1 MKFEKIN
8 RRAVLVTV
16 EILAVIFVFLA
27 LGASSLAWRLLSGPM
42 EISFAKPYVLA
53 ALRNEKTGVYTS
65 MDRIVLQWPETH
77 GPILLGMENIRFYD
91 VDGKAI
97 ASVGEAA
104 LGLSKK
110 YLMLGQIV
118 PVTLILKNQAL
129 RIIRYEDNGFDI
141 ILDQEL
147 DSRAPPMVGL
157 DSGENPLEKMIG
169 WLASPGMDPDEPAF
183 LRGFRLFEIEGAR
196 VIVDDR
202 LLDIS
207 WTFPRLDVWM
217 ERRSDGLYS
226 KGLVRF
232 DERTSQPAAL
242 KVDAILD
249 AETRKIDVDA
259 MLEHFELSFLASRIP
274 ELLVFKD
281 HRELLD
287 ARLNFRI
294 GADLTLESAKFTL
307 LSGTGDINLPA
318 LSEKLM
324 PASNIEMLAEYDG
337 KSGDLLLKRAHVT
350 LNGTL
355 DMRADAAFKVWKDGF
370 EGQANFMVDRL
381 RQADIGSIWPAA
393 SQKWI
398 VENLSVGVFSD
409 VHAIVNLQGKK
420 IENRWQIELGNVT
433 SGFQF
438 ENMTVNYRAPLA
450 PVTKAKGKGSFD
462 LGSETLRIAVESAKL
477 LDMQIAKADV
487 RMVNIIEAGKGKV
500 DIEATLSGPLKSV
513 LDYVKNE
520 PININTDFDR
530 KDLQGQVDLQANIF
544 FPARSDLKME
554 DVKVN
559 VKGEMRDFVLP
570 GVLKNMTLT
579 GETLEFGVMGNL
591 FKVSGSGKLE
601 SRDIEFDYQ
610 EFLNSKGQEYS
621 RKVKASFVVDHDL
634 RTRKDMDLS
643 MFLDGPIPVNVTFT
657 QYEGG
662 ESIANLE
669 IDLKQTRLFFDL
681 FDYEKKLGDVGSVT
695 LRAVLHNGNLKEI
708 RDLKGRAGNLLVES
722 STLAFRQKGM
732 ETEISSG
739 EISRLTLNETVVGV
753 KFDVA
758 ENGQLD
764 VILDG
769 PFLDF
774 LPFMNNKKES
784 ESPHANLPLRLSI
797 AVDRMRTAENET
809 IQSPRILADID
820 RHGVFN
826 HLEVDA
832 IAGKGNL
839 HLRYKPDESG
849 RHVFSLDAEDA
860 GAALRAFAVYDNII
874 GGKMV
879 IYGESIRGMYDRD
892 LQGVAEISDFKV
904 VNAPILARLVG
915 ALSLTGVLQH
925 LDNDGLA
932 FSKLEAKFDWIFQP
946 GGNLLVLNE
955 GKTSGNELGLTFDG
969 TFDKATDTV
978 DISGTIIPFASINMA
993 IGNIPLVGDLIT
1005 GGTGSLIAATYSL
1018 KGPAKKPVTSVNPL
1032 SVLSPGILRRILFE

>member
-8 RRAVLVTV
+8 RRAVLVAV

-53 ALRNEKTGVYTS
+53 ALRNEKTGVYPS
-65 MDRIVLQWPETH
+65 IDRIVLQWPETQ
-77 GPILLGMENIRFYD
+77 GPILLSMENIRFYD

-97 ASVGEAA
+97 ATVGEAA

-110 YLMLGQIV
+110 YLMFGQII

-129 RIIRYEDNGFDI
+129 RIIRYEDNDFDI

-147 DSRAPPMVGL
+147 DSRAPSMGGL
-157 DSGENPLEKMIG
+157 NSGENPLEKMID

-183 LRGFRLFEIEGAR
+183 LREFRSFEIRGAR

-202 LLDIS
+202 LLDMS

-217 ERRSDGLYS
+217 ERRSDRLYS
-226 KGLVRF
+226 KSIVRF
-232 DERTSQPAAL
+232 DERTSQPMAL

-249 AETRKIDVDA
+249 AKTRKIDVDA
-259 MLEHFELSFLASRIP
+259 ILEHFELSFLASRIP
-274 ELLVFKD
+274 DLSVFKD

-294 GADLTLESAKFTL
+294 GTDLTLESAKFIL
-307 LSGTGDINLPA
+307 LSGTGEINLPV
-318 LSEKLM
+318 LSGKSM
-324 PASNIEMLAEYDG
+324 SAPNIEMLAEYDG

-355 DMRADAAFKVWKDGF
+355 DMRADAAFKIWKDGF
-370 EGQANFMVDRL
+370 EGQANFMVDHL

-398 VENLSVGVFSD
+398 VENLSTGVFSD
-409 VHAIVNLQGKK
+409 VHAIINMQGKK
-420 IENRWQIELGNVT
+420 IENRWQIDIGNIT
-433 SGFQF
+433 SSFQF

-450 PVTKAKGKGSFD
+450 PVTEAKGKGSFD
-462 LGSETLRIAVESAKL
+462 LGSETLHIAVESAKL
-477 LDMQIAKADV
+477 LDMQIAKTDV
-487 RMVNIIEAGKGKV
+487 RLVNIIEADKGKV

-520 PININTDFDR
+520 PININTDIDIDR

-554 DVKVN
+554 DVKIN
-559 VKGEMRDFVLP
+559 VKGEMRDFALP

-579 GETLEFGVMGNL
+579 GETLEFGVVGNL
-591 FKVSGSGKLE
+591 FKVSGTGKLE

-610 EFLNSKGQEYS
+610 EFLNSKRQEYS

-634 RTRKDMDLS
+634 RMRKDMDLS

-669 IDLKQTRLFFDL
+669 IDLKQARLFFDL
-681 FDYEKKLGDVGSVT
+681 LDYEKKPGDTGSVT
-695 LRAVLHNGNLKEI
+695 LRAIIHNGNLKEI
-708 RDLKGRAGNLLVES
+708 RDLKGKAGNLLVES

-739 EISRLTLNETVVGV
+739 EISRFALNETVVGG
-753 KFDVA
+753 KFEVA

-764 VILDG
+764 IILEG
-769 PFLDF
+769 AFLDF
-774 LPFMNNKKES
+774 LPFINKEK
-784 ESPHANLPLRLSI
+784 ESPHANLPLKLSI

-809 IQSPRILADID
+809 ILSPKIFADID
-820 RHGVFN
+820 QQGIFN

-832 IAGKGNL
+832 IVGQGNL
-839 HLRYKPDESG
+839 RLRYKPNESAQ
-849 RHVFSLDAEDA
+849 HVFSLEAEDA
-860 GAALRAFAVYDNII
+860 GAVLRAFAIYDHII

-879 IYGESIRGMYDRD
+879 ISGESLRGMYDRD
-892 LQGVAEISDFKV
+892 LQGTAEISDFKV
-904 VNAPILARLVG
+904 VNAPNLARLLG
-915 ALSLTGVLQH
+915 ALSLTGMLQN
-925 LDNDGLA
+925 LNNDGLM
-932 FSKLEAKFDWIFQP
+932 FSKLDAEFDWIFQP
-946 GGNLLVLNE
+946 GGNLLVLKE
-955 GKTSGNELGLTFDG
+955 GRTSGNELGLTFTG
-969 TFDKATDTV
+969 TLDTAIDMV
-978 DISGTIIPFASINMA
+978 DISGTIIPFASINKA
-993 IGNIPLVGDLIT
+993 IGNIPLIGDFIT

-1018 KGPAKKPVTSVNPL
+1018 EGPAKKPVTSVNPL